1 MDLVRSSR
9 AQATEGRRGS
19 VTVMALLVVVLISGL
34 TIAFLQIGVA
44 FNREQSRRVDDE
56 RALFIAESGFQ
67 EAIHAMRMGGTGG
80 IGTMAAPTRFGNGVM
95 WVESSPAG
103 VALTRLRSVGL
114 CGSGRIAIE
123 GIVFHY
129 APPLFTTALF
139 SNESFQIESGVE
151 IDSFDSSLGSYALQL
166 AASGTGY
173 VGSDAI
179 AQSNGDVIV
188 GSSVEVHGD
197 IYPGQDESVDVPGS
211 STVTGSLQ
219 PNATDRFMPPVI
231 TPAIAATAPLSV
243 PADGITT
250 LSSGDYHFPSLVVS
264 SGPLTIEGPARLVVG
279 DFDLQSNTDL
289 ILDNSGGPIEIYA
302 TGDFVLASNSD
313 ITTVTESAVGVSLYL
328 VGGPTQVAVLSSNS
342 QFYGTIYSPEGTV
355 DVRSNFEVFGSIAA
369 NQLILN
375 ANVNVHFDE
384 GLTNPPPV
392 PEDYFVA
399 GWSITA
405 MPTKALSV
413 NRPDPIQL
421 MGLDP
426 AAMPSPAN
434 AYQ

>member
-1 MDLVRSSR
+1 MKQLQRSQTHKHSS
-9 AQATEGRRGS
+9 RRGS
-19 VTVMALLVVVLISGL
+19 VTVMALLVVLLISGV
-34 TIAFLQIGVA
+34 TIAFLQIGVS

-103 VALTRLRSVGL
+103 VALTRLRAVGL
-114 CGSGRIAIE
+114 CGSGRVAIE

-129 APPLFTTALF
+129 SAPLFTTALF
-139 SNESFQIESGVE
+139 SNESFQLESGVE
-151 IDSFDSSLGSYALQL
+151 VDSFDSALGSYALQL

-179 AQSNGDVIV
+179 TQSNGDVIV

-197 IYPGQDESVDVPGS
+197 IYPGHVESVEVPGS
-211 STVTGSLQ
+211 AYVSGSLQ
-219 PNATDRFMPPVI
+219 PGAVDRFMPPVI
-231 TPAIAATAPLSV
+231 TPTIAATGPLSV
-243 PADGITT
+243 PADGVTT
-250 LSSGDYHFPSLVVS
+250 LAAGDYHFTALTVS
-264 SGPLTIEGPARLVVG
+264 SGPLTIEGPARLVLD

-289 ILDNSGGPIEIYA
+289 ILDNAAGAIEIYA

-313 ITTVTESAVGVSLYL
+313 IITVNQSAVGVALYL
-328 VGGPTQVAVLSSNS
+328 VGGPTQVAELRSNS
-342 QFYGTIYSPEGTV
+342 EFYGTIYSPEGTV

-369 NQLILN
+369 SQLILN
-375 ANVNVHFDE
+375 ANVKVHFDE
-384 GLTNPPPV
+384 SLNDPPPV
-392 PEDYFVA
+392 PEDHFIA
-399 GWSITA
+399 GWSITS

-413 NRPDPIQL
+413 NRTDPILL

-426 AAMPSPAN
+426 AAMPAPAD